1 MARTPYDYVV
11 ENFDFKKLTSS
22 DEVTG
27 DLDVGLGW
35 SRLSARMIMRDHNCR
50 GTRHDSQSKYLPGMA
65 KNCIQRP
72 NGHQVMPLDATTSV
86 ED

>member
-1 MARTPYDYVV
+1 MV

-35 SRLSARMIMRDHNCR
+35 SRLSAYAATGISGVIPHPVLCRM
-50 GTRHDSQSKYLPGMA
+50 
-65 KNCIQRP
+65 
-72 NGHQVMPLDATTSV
+72 
-86 ED
+86 